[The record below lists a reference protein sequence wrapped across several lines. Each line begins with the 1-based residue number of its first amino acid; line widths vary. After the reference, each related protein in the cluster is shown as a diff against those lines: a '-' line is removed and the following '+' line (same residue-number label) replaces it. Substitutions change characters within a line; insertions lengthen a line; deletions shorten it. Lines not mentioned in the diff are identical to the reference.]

1 MPHRGEGNNM
11 KEEEKLKI
19 INEILLR
26 YSGNAAGYDKLQREL
41 WTTTPQ
47 QWERILAAYRV
58 DVPEA
63 QQRIAEIQAERQRMA
78 QEQALSNILQLKT
91 GKLQLFRGA

>member
-1 MPHRGEGNNM
+1 M

-26 YSGNAAGYDKLQREL
+26 YSGSAAGYDKLQREL

-47 QWERILAAYRV
+47 QWERGPR
-58 DVPEA
+58 P
-63 QQRIAEIQAERQRMA
+63 
-78 QEQALSNILQLKT
+78 SN
-91 GKLQLFRGA
+91 G